1 VKVQDNPAAG
11 KGRGTAGVIVDKGDA
26 NDDNDDNS
34 NVNSKT
40 SSNAT
45 KVSETAAS
53 GAGRSKFTAEAMK
66 DDGIVP

>member
-11 KGRGTAGVIVDKGDA
+11 KGRGTAGVIVDKGDN

-34 NVNSKT
+34 KP
-40 SSNAT
+40 SSNTT

-53 GAGRSKFTAEAMK
+53 GAGRSKFTSEAMK

>member
-11 KGRGTAGVIVDKGDA
+11 KGRGTAGVIVDKGDK
-26 NDDNDDNS
+26 NDDNEDNS
-34 NVNSKT
+34 KP
-40 SSNAT
+40 SNNDM
-45 KVSETAAS
+45 KISETAAS